1 MFLRIGVKCG
11 AVIDKKTRV
20 FVRARSVKIQRL
32 SYGVILANHSA
43 VFYPDHPITDF
54 HRVTEFKKTVVD
66 PSHNPAPYTLNPH
79 AFHPTTEPLNPK
91 PSTQDGA
98 RPASDV
104 SRLRTLTKSKY
115 DRTNTRAPG
124 WGFSRSFGSTRFTKC
139 LKRTSS
145 ASVH

>member
-1 MFLRIGVKCG
+1 MWCCDCQEDSRFCACQVSQNSEARLWRNFSQLQRRILPRSSNHGLLPG
-11 AVIDKKTRV
+11 DRV
-20 FVRARSVKIQRL
+20 Q
-32 SYGVILANHSA
+32 
-43 VFYPDHPITDF
+43 
-54 HRVTEFKKTVVD
+54 KTVVD